1 MFSPFYFGEEPML
14 ITQVRKLFND
24 ALAGE
29 TLSIMEMLPHLDAAI
44 DSINAKLNTIY
55 PVFSDIPN
63 IQLNDA
69 KYDFFPD
76 KYIRMVVIPGAAWH
90 FYVMDEEGLQTA
102 PQYLQDFENG
112 KFIMQRDLLY
122 KIPEEYQD
130 DDDQGF
136 IVGDPESDIF
146 GDRGLVVDIDV

>member
-1 MFSPFYFGEEPML
+1 ML
-14 ITQVRKLFND
+14 LTTVQKLFND

-29 TLSIMEMLPHLDAAI
+29 TLSYKEMLPHLDAAI
-44 DSINAKLNTIY
+44 DDINAKLNSTY
-55 PVFSDIPN
+55 PVFSEVP
-63 IQLNDA
+63 
-69 KYDFFPD
+69 YETSESEYSFFPD

-102 PQYLQDFENG
+102 PQYQADFENG
-112 KFIMQRDLLY
+112 KFLMQRDMLY
-122 KIPEEYQD
+122 KIPEEFQD
-130 DDDQGF
+130 DDQQGF

>member
-1 MFSPFYFGEEPML
+1 ML
-14 ITQVRKLFND
+14 LTQVQRLFNE

-29 TLSIMEMLPHLDAAI
+29 TLSYKEMLPHLDAAI
-44 DSINAKLNTIY
+44 DGINSKLNSKY
-55 PVFSDIPN
+55 PVFSEVEYDT
-63 IQLNDA
+63 A
-69 KYDFFPD
+69 ESAYDFFPD
-76 KYIRMVVIPGAAWH
+76 RYIRTVVIPGAAWH

-102 PQYLQDFENG
+102 PQYQQDFEQG
-112 KFIMQRDLLY
+112 KFLMQRDMLY

-130 DDDQGF
+130 DDNAGF

>member
-1 MFSPFYFGEEPML
+1 ML
-14 ITQVRKLFND
+14 LTQVQKLFNE

-29 TLSIMEMLPHLDAAI
+29 TLSYKEMLPHLDAAV
-44 DSINAKLNTIY
+44 DSINTMLNTIY
-55 PVFSDIPN
+55 PVFSEVPN
-63 IQLNDA
+63 TSNDSV
-69 KYDFFPD
+69 YDFFPD
-76 KYIRMVVIPGAAWH
+76 KYIRMAVIPGAAWH

-112 KFIMQRDLLY
+112 KFIMQRDMLY

-130 DDDQGF
+130 DDNAGF

>member
-1 MFSPFYFGEEPML
+1 ML
-14 ITQVRKLFND
+14 LTTVQKLFNE

-29 TLSIMEMLPHLDAAI
+29 TLSYKEMLPHLDAAI
-44 DSINAKLNTIY
+44 DDINAKLNTIY
-55 PVFSDIPN
+55 PVFSDVPYEN
-63 IQLNDA
+63 SESE
-69 KYDFFPD
+69 YSFFPD

-102 PQYLQDFENG
+102 PQYQVDFENG
-112 KFIMQRDLLY
+112 KFIMQRDMLY
-122 KIPEEYQD
+122 KIPEEFQD
-130 DDDQGF
+130 DDQQGF

>member
-1 MFSPFYFGEEPML
+1 ML
-14 ITQVRKLFND
+14 LSQVQKLFND

-29 TLSIMEMLPHLDAAI
+29 TLSYKEMLPHLDAAI
-44 DSINAKLNTIY
+44 DEINTKLNTIY
-55 PVFSDIPN
+55 PVFSEVPYATSESEYN
-63 IQLNDA
+63 
-69 KYDFFPD
+69 FFPD
-76 KYIRMVVIPGAAWH
+76 KYIRMAVIPGAAWH

-102 PQYLQDFENG
+102 PQYQANFENG
-112 KFIMQRDLLY
+112 KFIMQRDMLY

-130 DDDQGF
+130 DDNNGF

>member
-1 MFSPFYFGEEPML
+1 ML
-14 ITQVRKLFND
+14 ITQIQKLFNE

-29 TLSIMEMLPHLDAAI
+29 TLSIKEMLPHLDAAI
-44 DSINAKLNTIY
+44 DGINAKLNTTY
-55 PVFSDIPN
+55 PVFSEIEN
-63 IQLNDA
+63 YNDSSTV
-69 KYDFFPD
+69 YNYFPD

-102 PQYLQDFENG
+102 PQYQQDFENG
-112 KFIMQRDLLY
+112 KFVMQRDMLY

-130 DDDQGF
+130 DDQQGF

>member
-1 MFSPFYFGEEPML
+1 ML
-14 ITQVRKLFND
+14 ITQIQKLFNE

-29 TLSIMEMLPHLDAAI
+29 SLSYKEMLPHLDAAI
-44 DSINAKLNTIY
+44 DSINAKLNKTY
-55 PVFSDIPN
+55 PVISDVHAETY
-63 IQLNDA
+63 DDV
-69 KYDFFPD
+69 YDFFPD

-112 KFIMQRDLLY
+112 KFIMQRDMLY

-130 DDDQGF
+130 DDNQGF

>member
-1 MFSPFYFGEEPML
+1 ML
-14 ITQVRKLFND
+14 ITQVQKLFNE

-29 TLSIMEMLPHLDAAI
+29 TLSLKEMLPHLDAAI
-44 DSINAKLNTIY
+44 DGINTKLNSTY
-55 PVFSDIPN
+55 PVFSDVPADTA
-63 IQLNDA
+63 DA
-69 KYDFFPD
+69 SYDFFPD
-76 KYIRMVVIPGAAWH
+76 KYIRTVVIPGAAWH

-102 PQYLQDFENG
+102 PQYQQDFENG
-112 KFIMQRDLLY
+112 KFVMQRDMLY

-130 DDDQGF
+130 DDQQGF

>member
-1 MFSPFYFGEEPML
+1 ML
-14 ITQVRKLFND
+14 ITQIQKLFND

-29 TLSIMEMLPHLDAAI
+29 TLSYKEMLPHLDAAI
-44 DSINAKLNTIY
+44 DEINAKLNTIY
-55 PVFSDIPN
+55 PVFSEVPHETY
-63 IQLNDA
+63 DA
-69 KYDFFPD
+69 EYNFFPD

-102 PQYLQDFENG
+102 PQYQADFENG
-112 KFIMQRDLLY
+112 KFIMQRDMLY

-130 DDDQGF
+130 DDHNGF

-146 GDRGLVVDIDV
+146 GERGLVVDIDV